1 MSTALLP
8 VNSRPNVALTALL
21 LGILVGLLGV
31 GIIRDFSGPLLD
43 GGDTDQYAYTSYY
56 FSRNLSVWPAPL
68 LNLYNNQTLYPY
80 GTHHVFLP
88 WGFERDYL
96 YALLD
101 HWPNAEYKPFL
112 QSYYLY
118 SLIVS
123 SVGTFLLLH
132 KRFGYV
138 RALIAGLIVSVFSFY
153 GLYKYPVHLNMAV
166 VHWTVLCMLATFLL
180 LYNLYHSHQTSL
192 RFWLVWAWLHLAI
205 LGLELGYVAGYSL
218 AFSTLSIPFIAYL
231 LWQNSNPYGSS
242 RLQALTNW
250 LAVDYKANRISVIG
264 LVLLCVFTAWL
275 YVPLSGQISIDALGY
290 TFPTISEMR
299 VWSHPLR
306 LLIPNLP
313 GIHSNAIPYEQY
325 LHDQSIESYA
335 QTSPGLYLVILA
347 AVGLWQQRTKISL
360 WGPIVLMLLLCLL
373 YHPVMVPTLKLFPW
387 FAFNRH
393 GGRSSMVYPA
403 LLCMLALPIRWPL
416 RRAGQVAF
424 LAVMGLL
431 LTEWYQGYT
440 YRQADPPDAIPPT
453 LFTYLQTVRDTPGK
467 AVLDWPFCIQGA
479 DALQNS
485 DGLCPFYE
493 AQNGVNTL
501 RRFYHKAVVGQY
513 VGRMH
518 PDLVKPLL
526 RDEWPRLLAPD
537 YQFTTADWDFFDS
550 FLRTNQFAG
559 INLYTSLLTPRQ
571 TQAFLTR
578 YGPAIAETTHPMAG
592 RMLFLPLNRQVR

>member
-1 MSTALLP
+1 MSTTPFP
-8 VNSRPNVALTALL
+8 VNSRLSVSLTALL
-21 LGILVGLLGV
+21 LGIGVGLLGV
-31 GIIRDFSGPLLD
+31 GIVRDFSGPLLD

-56 FSRNLSVWPAPL
+56 FAQNLSVWPVPL
-68 LNLYNNQTLYPY
+68 LDLYNNQTLYPY

-88 WGFERDYL
+88 WGFERDYF

-112 QSYYLY
+112 QFYYLY
-118 SLIVS
+118 SLVVGA
-123 SVGTFLLLH
+123 VGTFLLLH
-132 KRFGYV
+132 KRFGHV
-138 RALIAGLIVSVFSFY
+138 RAIIAGLIVSVFSFY
-153 GLYKYPVHLNMAV
+153 SLYKYPVHLNMAV

-180 LYNLYHSHQTSL
+180 LHDLYHNQRISG

-205 LGLELGYVAGYSL
+205 LGLELGYVAGYAL
-218 AFSTLSIPFIAYL
+218 AFSTLSAPFIAYF
-231 LWQNSNPYGSS
+231 LWRNSGPHSGN
-242 RLQALTNW
+242 RLRALTNW
-250 LAVDYKANRISVIG
+250 LADEYKTNRIWVVG
-264 LVLLCVFTAWL
+264 LVLLCVVTAWL
-275 YVPLSGQISIDALGY
+275 YVPLCGQISIDALGY
-290 TFPTISEMR
+290 TFPNGGEMR

-313 GIHSNAIPYEQY
+313 GIHSHAIPYEQY
-325 LHDQSIESYA
+325 LHDLPIESYG

-347 AVGLWQQRTKISL
+347 AVGLWQQRGKISL
-360 WGPIVLMLLLCLL
+360 LGPVVLTLLLCLL
-373 YHPVMVPTLKLFPW
+373 YHPVVVPTLKLFPW

-393 GGRSSMVYPA
+393 GGRSSMVYPT
-403 LLCMLALPIRWPL
+403 LLCMLALPIRWPV
-416 RRAGQVAF
+416 RRAGQMAF

-431 LTEWYQGYT
+431 LTEWFQGYT
-440 YRQADPPDAIPPT
+440 YRRTNLPDAVPPT

-479 DALQNS
+479 DAVENS
-485 DGLCPFYE
+485 DGLCPFYDP
-493 AQNGVNTL
+493 QNSLNTL

-526 RDEWPRLLAPD
+526 RDEWPRLLASG
-537 YQFTTADWDFFDS
+537 YQFTAADWAFLDR

-559 INLYTSLLTPRQ
+559 INLYTSLLTPQQ

-578 YGPAIAETTHPMAG
+578 YGPAIAETTHPKAG
-592 RMLFLPLNRQVR
+592 KMLFLPVQQVR